1 MPSWEELQTYANT
14 RYEAKPI
21 DEHSFRVLMELEQ
34 GRRQHVTVRRFEA
47 FERTFLEFFTGCCS
61 QDALSPIEA
70 LRMNAEMIV
79 GVLMLADDHY
89 VYRCSVPFADLDP
102 EEFDLPLQIVAS
114 TADMIE
120 LHVAGED
127 RF

>member
-1 MPSWEELQTYANT
+1 MPSWEELQTYATT
-14 RYEAKPI
+14 RYQAEPI
-21 DEHSFRVLMELEQ
+21 DEHSFGVLMELDS

-47 FERTFLEFFTGCCS
+47 FERTFLEFFTGCCG
-61 QDALSPIEA
+61 QDALSPTEA

-79 GVLMLADDHY
+79 GVLMLTDEHY

-120 LHVAGED
+120 EHVGQDD